1 MHYILYISCIKYH
14 IVEYLFQDQ
23 RTYSWENL
31 SFPMVCM
38 LSAPYLT
45 NHSLQ
50 DETYPSPSPAPSPS
64 KAVNKGPGG
73 DSTVETGSSM
83 EPLGSQQPH
92 RVEAPNLATPPREE
106 SLARSVVLKRLGRL
120 FKQKA
125 DGTYNVSDELVG
137 MWRTEPGRAQILQE
151 YGKTGYNKDQF
162 NSYTHREYCWC
173 WGDILLL

>member
-1 MHYILYISCIKYH
+1 M
-14 IVEYLFQDQ
+14 F
-23 RTYSWENL
+23 
-31 SFPMVCM
+31 
-38 LSAPYLT
+38 SAPYLT

-73 DSTVETGSSM
+73 DSTVESGCSV
-83 EPLGSQQPH
+83 EPLGSPQPH
-92 RVEAPNLATPPREE
+92 RVEAPSLATPPCEE

-137 MWRTEPGRAQILQE
+137 MWRTDSGRAQILQE
-151 YGKTGYNKDQF
+151 YEKTGYNKDQY
-162 NSYTHREYCWC
+162 NTCTHREYC
-173 WGDILLL
+173 